1 MFQLHKIF
9 LCNAFV
15 AAIFTFSTLPPLA
28 NNIAEG
34 LLLIFLTFYVA
45 AFLESVFVRVRQ

>member
-1 MFQLHKIF
+1 MFQWHKIF

-15 AAIFTFSTLPPLA
+15 AAIFTFSTLPPLVA
-28 NNIAEG
+28 SIAEG

-45 AFLESVFVRVRQ
+45 AFLESIFVRVRQ

>member
-15 AAIFTFSTLPPLA
+15 AAIFIFSTLPPLV
-28 NNIAEG
+28 NSIAEG